1 MKRIL
6 LIVLAVLL
14 GSSLLSGQTV
24 ATYAG
29 EFMAIGVGGRA
40 LGLGGSY
47 VSLASDA
54 TASYWNPA
62 ALTRIQYPEIVL
74 MHDERFG
81 NLLNYDFASVAL
93 PYGTHASVGI
103 SFLRLGVD
111 GIPDTRNAWI
121 DANGN
126 GIFDD
131 NNRPDYDKISFF
143 NAADWAVYFSYA
155 QRLNPSFSYG
165 ANVKLIRRD
174 IADHHAFG
182 IGFDAGLLYS
192 PYENLSL
199 GVNVQDITT
208 TLIAWSTGRN
218 ELVSPTLKL
227 GASYALGLFGGRLS
241 PTVDV
246 DMRFENRR
254 FASVAHVGPVSLDP
268 RAGLE
273 FDFRNLV
280 ALRVGY
286 SDIKQVTLG
295 AGLHLRKLDIDYS
308 FARFGTESDNLGDTH
323 RISLRFVIEE
333 EKFSRR

>member
-1 MKRIL
+1 ML
-6 LIVLAVLL
+6 LMLL
-14 GSSLLSGQTV
+14 CLSSSSGQTI
-24 ATYAG
+24 AKYAG

-40 LGLGGSY
+40 LGLGGSH
-47 VSLASDA
+47 VALASDA

-62 ALTRIQYPEIVL
+62 ALTRIQYPEVVL

-81 NLLNYDFASVAL
+81 NLMNYDFVSIAF
-93 PYGTHASVGI
+93 PYGSRASVGVG
-103 SFLRLGVD
+103 FLRLGVD
-111 GIPDTRNAWI
+111 GIPDTRNTWI

-143 NAADWAVYFSYA
+143 NAADWAVYLTYA
-155 QRLNPSFSYG
+155 QQHGPTLSYG

-174 IADHHAFG
+174 IADHSALG

-192 PYENLSL
+192 PFENLSL
-199 GVNVQDITT
+199 GLNVQDVTT

-218 ELVSPTLKL
+218 ELVSPTLKV
-227 GASYALGLFGGRLS
+227 GTAYALEVFGGRLS
-241 PTVDV
+241 PTLDVDV
-246 DMRFENRR
+246 RFENRQ
-254 FASVAHVGPVSLDP
+254 FASLAHLGPVSIDP

-286 SDIKQVTLG
+286 SDIRQITLG
-295 AGLHLRKLDIDYS
+295 AGIHLRKLDIDYS
-308 FARFGTESDNLGDTH
+308 FARFGLESDNLGDTH
-323 RISLRFVIEE
+323 RISLRLVIQE
-333 EKFSRR
+333 EKFARQ